1 MKFKFYSAAFIT
13 PDGKTKCNSSDIE
26 FKDLEEAADFM
37 RIGVIRQDD
46 LGMAFIP
53 LICEQID
60 DEAKEWKNFL
70 NR

>member
-1 MKFKFYSAAFIT
+1 MKFNFYSAEYIGQ
-13 PDGKTKCNSSDIE
+13 DGIRRCNTSECE

-60 DEAKEWKNFL
+60 DEAKE
-70 NR
+70 